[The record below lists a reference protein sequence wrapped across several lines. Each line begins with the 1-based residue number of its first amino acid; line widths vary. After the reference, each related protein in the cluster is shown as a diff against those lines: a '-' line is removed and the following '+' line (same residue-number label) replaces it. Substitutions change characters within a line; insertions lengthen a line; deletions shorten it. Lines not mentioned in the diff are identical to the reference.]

1 MNKILIETSAW
12 IEYFKGNEKYL
23 FLDILLD
30 QNRVCTNDII
40 LSELLPSITH
50 KKELGLAGLLTS
62 IYTFPLTIDW
72 NEIRAFQLTNF
83 KNGNN
88 NIGISDII
96 IAQNSIQNNLE
107 IVTEDKHFRLMA
119 SYLPLTFF
127 DENSLNSITQNESN
141 TPRHPCHGAS

>member
-1 MNKILIETSAW
+1 
-12 IEYFKGNEKYL
+12 
-23 FLDILLD
+23 
-30 QNRVCTNDII
+30 
-40 LSELLPSITH
+40 LPSIKH
-50 KKELGLAGLLTS
+50 KKETGLAELLTT

-72 NEIRAFQLTNF
+72 NEIRAFQLMNF

-107 IVTEDKHFRLMA
+107 IVTEDKHFRLMS

-127 DENSLNSITQNESN
+127 DENSLSSVN
-141 TPRHPCHGAS
+141 TK

>member
-1 MNKILIETSAW
+1 LNKILIETSAW
-12 IEYFKGNEKYL
+12 IEYFRGNEKYSFIDL
-23 FLDILLD
+23 LLD
-30 QNRVCTNDII
+30 QNRVCTNDVI

-50 KKELGLAGLLTS
+50 KKELGLAELLTTL
-62 IYTFPLTIDW
+62 YTFPLTIDW
-72 NEIRAFQLTNF
+72 NEIRAFQLMNF

-107 IVTEDKHFRLMA
+107 ILTEDKHFRLMS

-127 DENSLNSITQNESN
+127 DENSLSSVN
-141 TPRHPCHGAS
+141 TK